1 MKTLT
6 DRLWLVLLGIAV
18 AVLVTLTTIVWSG
31 PMKRSGTVKPA
42 STTLAPQ
49 TILPRIATKIL
60 QVFSPEV
67 IKPNK

>member
-31 PMKRSGTVKPA
+31 PLKRSGAMKPSRTTAAPHTV
-42 STTLAPQ
+42 
-49 TILPRIATKIL
+49 LPRISAKVL
-60 QVFSPEV
+60 QVFSSE
-67 IKPNK
+67 IAKPK